1 MLDSLV
7 EKSTRQL
14 KKITKKETK
23 LNQKNQNK
31 MGAIKDTQEKRD
43 GLIKELNET
52 NRKNESTCKELEQ
65 IDSQL
70 EVFGEKYEQ
79 IVYEQQGDNKVGNI
93 KTQIIDLKAQISS
106 MNVRE
111 GVIRAQVEKEMQ
123 KN

>member
-52 NRKNESTCKELEQ
+52 NRKNESTCEELEQ

-70 EVFGEKYEQ
+70 EVYGEKYEQ

-111 GVIRAQVEKEMQ
+111 GVIRAQVEKEKQ

>member
-1 MLDSLV
+1 
-7 EKSTRQL
+7 
-14 KKITKKETK
+14 
-23 LNQKNQNK
+23 

-52 NRKNESTCKELEQ
+52 NRKNESTCEELEQ

-70 EVFGEKYEQ
+70 EVYGEKYEQ

>member
-52 NRKNESTCKELEQ
+52 NRKNESTCEELEQ

-70 EVFGEKYEQ
+70 EVYGEKYEQ

>member
-52 NRKNESTCKELEQ
+52 NRKNENTCEELEQ

-70 EVFGEKYEQ
+70 EVYGEKYEQ

-123 KN
+123 KS